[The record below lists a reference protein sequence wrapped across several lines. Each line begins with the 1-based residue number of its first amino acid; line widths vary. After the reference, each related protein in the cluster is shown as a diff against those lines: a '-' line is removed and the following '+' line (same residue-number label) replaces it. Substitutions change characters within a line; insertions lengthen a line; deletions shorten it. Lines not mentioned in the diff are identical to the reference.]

1 MGKKNS
7 EIKISTLLGA
17 DCEIRGDFQTEG
29 SARIDGSVFGNCI
42 ITGSLILGAGGKIT
56 GSISARSVIIGGE
69 VLGNIDVSEKA
80 ELTDTARVFGDISTN
95 VIVIDENAIFQ
106 GKCNMNQETPEGVS
120 RHPSLRTLR
129 AGRKS
134 AKAVLAEAM
143 KEVEEAEHR
152 SEETEVNEA
161 AE

>member
-1 MGKKNS
+1 MGKKSN
-7 EIKISTLLGA
+7 EIRISTLIGA
-17 DCEIRGDFQTEG
+17 DSEIRGDFQTEG
-29 SARIDGSVFGNCI
+29 SARIDGSVLGNCVV
-42 ITGSLILGAGGKIT
+42 TGSLILGAGGKIT
-56 GSISARSVIIGGE
+56 GSINAKSVIIGGD
-69 VLGNIDVSEKA
+69 VLGNIEVSEKA
-80 ELTDTARVFGDISTN
+80 ELTETARVFGDISTN

-106 GKCNMNQETPEGVS
+106 GKCNMNQEMPEGVS

-143 KEVEEAEHR
+143 KEVEEAEQQT
-152 SEETEVNEA
+152 EEQA